1 MKKLMMVSLLLTVAM
16 ALQAQVKVAPKMQ
29 KGTVKTYV
37 ADATITLPGQGDVKV
52 TADSKYTIT
61 DATAD
66 GFVLEMVSTDVK
78 TECDPGNIAGKLMAA
93 AEEMMKGAVVKAAVD
108 KDGRIQNILNGEEVK
123 ARIDTQAEVFIDQ
136 MMTDV
141 PQLAGIVSKENLK
154 KQVTQSL
161 TVDGLVE
168 TLQASTS
175 PLALNGKT
183 IMTGNQ
189 EEFVGKDGMKMK
201 RLYFVNGKT
210 IIANSVINMTE
221 EEMKQLIIKQV
232 EKSAPDQAQMVTDN
246 IDQLM
251 SSGML
256 NMDYK
261 ETATYELDEDGW
273 VKSIVVDSTT
283 ETMGQQVVTKSVA
296 KLKCQVIRLINQ
308 QKT

>member
-29 KGTVKTYV
+29 KCTVKTYV

-232 EKSAPDQAQMVTDN
+232 EKSAPDQAQMVKDN

-256 NMDYK
+256 KMDYK

-273 VKSIVVDSTT
+273 EKSIVVDSTT

-296 KLKCQVIRLINQ
+296 KLK
-308 QKT
+308 

>member
-108 KDGRIQNILNGEEVK
+108 KEGRIQNILNGEEVK
-123 ARIDTQAEVFIDQ
+123 ARIDTQADAFIDQ
-136 MMTDV
+136 MITDV

-154 KQVTQSL
+154 KQVTSSL
-161 TVDGLVE
+161 TVEGLIE
-168 TLQASTS
+168 TLQSSTS

-189 EEFVGKDGMKMK
+189 EEFVSKDGMKMK

-210 IIANSVINMTE
+210 IIANSAMNMTE
-221 EEMKQLIIKQV
+221 EEMKQLII
-232 EKSAPDQAQMVTDN
+232 S
-246 IDQLM
+246 
-251 SSGML
+251 
-256 NMDYK
+256 
-261 ETATYELDEDGW
+261 
-273 VKSIVVDSTT
+273 
-283 ETMGQQVVTKSVA
+283 
-296 KLKCQVIRLINQ
+296 
-308 QKT
+308 

>member
-29 KGTVKTYV
+29 KGTVKMYI

-108 KDGRIQNILNGEEVK
+108 KEGRIQNILNGEEVK
-123 ARIDTQAEVFIDQ
+123 ARIDTQADAFIDQ
-136 MMTDV
+136 MITDV

-154 KQVTQSL
+154 KQVTSSL
-161 TVDGLVE
+161 TVEGLIE
-168 TLQASTS
+168 TLQSSTS

-189 EEFVGKDGMKMK
+189 EEFVNKDGMKMK

-210 IIANSVINMTE
+210 IIANSAMNMTE

-232 EKSAPDQAQMVTDN
+232 EKSAPDQAQMVKDN

-256 NMDYK
+256 KMDYK

-296 KLKCQVIRLINQ
+296 KLK
-308 QKT
+308 